1 VADALSGVAPDDL
14 GGLVVLFVTVGLAVL
29 VLPLLLVGGLL
40 ALEVAVVLLLLPVV
54 TAGRALL
61 VGRWPLEVVR
71 DGVVVH
77 GESVRG
83 WGASGLRLH
92 ELAEQVRRGRTTFDG
107 GVAPD

>member
-1 VADALSGVAPDDL
+1 VADALSGATPDDL
-14 GGLVVLFVTVGLAVL
+14 GGLLVLVVTVGLAIL

-40 ALEVAVVLLLLPVV
+40 ALEVAVVLLLLPLV

-61 VGRWPLEVVR
+61 VGRWPVEVVR

-77 GESVRG
+77 AESVRG

-92 ELAEQVRRGRTTFDG
+92 ELAEQVHGGRSTFDG